1 MKRLMS
7 YIAAVILFVANSYAI
22 TIDEVIDS
30 IKKNNVALKISHE
43 GYLGAKKEISS
54 TNNLSNPEMGFEY
67 HKGANVEGDKYGFA
81 ITQKFDWP
89 GLYISRSK
97 SNDSKISAEYANHLN
112 TQLGILLDAKQLCMQ
127 VVNLNKKIETQG
139 EIYDNISQLYTE
151 YEKAAKQGE
160 VSILDI
166 NKLKIELLNVK
177 NDLDVYVAELESVKA
192 ALCGINGDN
201 EISNILCLNEYPTQ
215 DLESI
220 EFYMSQITSLDPEY
234 IAKSEGV
241 KVARGDYS
249 VAKNGWFPEFALGY
263 RYTNELGT
271 KFNGFEVGMSLPIFA
286 NNKKVGASKS
296 NLLVAEMAKN
306 DILIKKEADLK
317 AEYLQIVSTRTQI
330 YNYKSVLEENN
341 EMYLKKALDGGE
353 LSLLNY
359 LLELRYFLEA
369 KHTLLDLE
377 YKYNTLLTSLNKYS
391 LIK

>member
-43 GYLGAKKEISS
+43 GYLGAKKEICS
-54 TNNLSNPEMGFEY
+54 TNNLSNPEVGFEY
-67 HKGANVEGDKYGFA
+67 HKGANIEGDKYGFA

-112 TQLGILLDAKQLCMQ
+112 MQLGILLDAKQLCMQ

-234 IAKSEGV
+234 IAKFEGV
-241 KVARGDYS
+241 KVAKGDYS

-306 DILIKKEADLK
+306 DILIKKEVDLK